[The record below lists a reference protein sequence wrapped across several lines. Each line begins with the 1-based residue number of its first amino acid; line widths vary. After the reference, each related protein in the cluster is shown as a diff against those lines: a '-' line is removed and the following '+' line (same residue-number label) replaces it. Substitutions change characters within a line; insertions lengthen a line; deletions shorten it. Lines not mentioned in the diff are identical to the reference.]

1 MPDLTPTDPV
11 IEQIVRDS
19 VKRFEDFLGMWTTLA
34 RSNGWMQEFENEVR
48 RVAIEA
54 RKK

>member
-1 MPDLTPTDPV
+1 MMMPDSPDPAV
-11 IEQIVRDS
+11 EQIVRDS
-19 VKRFEDFLGMWTTLA
+19 VKRFEDFLGIWSTLA
-34 RSNGWMQEFENEVR
+34 RTNGWMTEFENEVR